1 MNLWPNP
8 ADIEGIST
16 HQGDALT
23 RAFARRFGILTGGP
37 GTGKTRCAAA
47 AMRAIVAEHGSA
59 CVAVAAPTGKA
70 AVRITE
76 ALAASGV
83 QLTATT
89 IHRLLCVQRNG
100 RDGKG
105 WGFAYHSG
113 NPLPYRFVFVDE
125 PSMLGTGL
133 GASLMSAC
141 APGTHVL
148 LTGDPGQLPP
158 VEHGAPLRDLLAA
171 GVPHGELAE
180 TWRNAGDIVKACA
193 AIRAGEPWQP
203 SESID
208 IEAGRNLKHCET
220 RLANHSLKHLE
231 NLLASVPAGIDPKWD
246 VQVLCAIKENSDVCK
261 ESLNKRLQAMLNPGG
276 AGAANTLG
284 DFRLGDKVM
293 CTSNTWLALVGDG
306 GEIVKF
312 GGEEATDFVANGEI
326 GKVTTVDA
334 KAKRID
340 VTFETP
346 KRTLAFRGG
355 YLEMLE
361 LAYAVT
367 VHKSQGSQW
376 PVVVFM
382 ADDYRGAR
390 FVGCRELVYTALSR
404 AQKLAVTIGR
414 KATIDVD
421 CRRVALVGR
430 KTFLTELVR
439 ESLAKTSKE
448 CMAA

>member
-1 MNLWPNP
+1 MNLLWPNP

-16 HQGDALT
+16 HQGDAL
-23 RAFARRFGILTGGP
+23 AKSFARRFGILTGGP

-76 ALAASGV
+76 ALTAGGV

-100 RDGKG
+100 HDGKG
-105 WGFAYHSG
+105 WGFSHHAG

-171 GVPHGELAE
+171 GVPHGELTE

-193 AIRAGEPWQP
+193 AIRAGDPWQP
-203 SESID
+203 SDYLD
-208 IEAGRNLKHCET
+208 IEHGKNLKHCET
-220 RLANHSLKHLE
+220 RLASHALKHLE

-261 ESLNKRLQAMLNPGG
+261 ESLNKRLQVMLNPGG
-276 AGAANTLG
+276 DGDAMVG

-293 CTSNTWLALVGDG
+293 NTSNGWSPVVDDAGKILKL
-306 GEIVKF
+306 
-312 GGEEATDFVANGEI
+312 GGEEVTDFVANGEI
-326 GKVTTVDA
+326 GKVVQLDRN
-334 KAKRID
+334 AKRVD
-340 VTFETP
+340 VAFESP
-346 KRTLAFRGG
+346 SRTIAFRGG
-355 YLEMLE
+355 FIEQLE

-390 FVGCRELVYTALSR
+390 FVGCRELIYTALSR

-430 KTFLTELVR
+430 KTFLR
-439 ESLAKTSKE
+439 EKVVERLNERRE
-448 CMAA
+448 CVAA